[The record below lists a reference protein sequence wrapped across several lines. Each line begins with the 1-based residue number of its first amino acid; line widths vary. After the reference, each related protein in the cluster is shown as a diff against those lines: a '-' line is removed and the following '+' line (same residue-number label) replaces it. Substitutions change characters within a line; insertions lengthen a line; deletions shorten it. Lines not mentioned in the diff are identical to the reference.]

1 MDEEEEQQNLV
12 KQETAHAL
20 TSKQADLEVLSS
32 LDPEDEFLQSRKSVS
47 MIESIAS
54 QTSDAFSIISSKSS
68 EFSVISNSKIH
79 SIIMSVYSSQSLPAE
94 ERSLEL
100 ASQISSV
107 SGKGSA
113 MSMLNSSRFSTI
125 ENERDAYA
133 EDIVM
138 QKVIYYVSL
147 FSEDVKSRLQEMRSK
162 DTLGHLEVK
171 QND

>member
-1 MDEEEEQQNLV
+1 
-12 KQETAHAL
+12 
-20 TSKQADLEVLSS
+20 
-32 LDPEDEFLQSRKSVS
+32 
-47 MIESIAS
+47 
-54 QTSDAFSIISSKSS
+54 
-68 EFSVISNSKIH
+68 
-79 SIIMSVYSSQSLPAE
+79 MSVYSSQSLPAE

-100 ASQISSV
+100 ASQISSM